1 MRRKRNREGKG
12 WYRGIPELKVVD
24 RDAAPVCDLSATVR
38 SFTSRGTALRSV
50 HSLS

>member
-24 RDAAPVCDLSATVR
+24 SDAAPVCDLS
-38 SFTSRGTALRSV
+38 
-50 HSLS
+50 LSIARENRKGGGEREEVGKQ